1 MVNVKPSMRLK
12 VKKGTFFMPES
23 NGSVYFRNNAGSF
36 RMEGKAIQQWVE
48 KLVPM
53 LNGEHSMA
61 DLTEGLSLPY
71 RTRVYEMAEVLYT
84 NGFLRDVSEDRHH
97 ELHPEVA
104 AKFASQ
110 IEFLESF
117 GDSAC
122 YRFQQFRQKKV
133 IVVGEGDMVIGVVSA
148 LLTSGLATAHVI
160 ITDEEESSRRRVR
173 ELEAWARESDSEA
186 AVSLAMEN
194 SFSWTDEIEPYE
206 AVFYASHK
214 DQHEERK
221 AVLEACQKKQKWL
234 IPILYSGTAGF
245 AGPMEQPGSVP
256 CFESA
261 WRSLHT
267 QEADEEA
274 AERSI
279 SSPAAAMLT
288 NVAVFEWFKKVTGVP
303 DVHPS
308 NHMFVLT
315 NETLEG
321 KWHPFKP
328 NPLVT
333 GSIAAERVENVL
345 KETKEKEE
353 NEAWLYYFS
362 EMASG
367 PLGIFHRYE
376 EGDLPQLPLS
386 QCEVQA
392 VDIQSVEPHPGI
404 ICAAMTHEEARKEAG
419 LTGVEQYL
427 APLKQDIL
435 NALEAAKDRESRL
448 YLGAG
453 ESGTR
458 TAISRSLTN
467 MLEENW
473 KTQVNEEKGTPA
485 RLELRKVEDERCRFY
500 YQALT
505 TMKKE
510 PELGIG
516 EDAYGFPVVWIKT
529 RNNQWYGTVGFTR
542 TLALRGALRRAL
554 LEAQNNITFPEAPVV
569 SIKEFKK
576 GLVQLVDVP
585 SCESDDPEVL
595 QSVIERI
602 KRSHK
607 DLSFIKVTMD
617 PFKDDGIIDLFGV
630 VVSEEESG

>member
-12 VKKGTFFMPES
+12 VKKGTFFMPEP
-23 NGSVYFRNNAGSF
+23 NGNVYFRNNAGSF

-61 DLTEGLSLPY
+61 DLTEGLSMPY

-117 GDSAC
+117 GDSPC
-122 YRFQQFRQKKV
+122 FRFQQYRHKKV

-148 LLTSGLATAHVI
+148 LLTSGMATIHVI
-160 ITDEEESSRRRVR
+160 ITDENESGRRRVR
-173 ELEAWARESDSEA
+173 ELEAWARESDPEA
-186 AVSLAMEN
+186 AVSLALEN
-194 SFSWTDEIEPYE
+194 PFSWTNEIEPYE

-214 DQHEERK
+214 DQHEERE
-221 AVLEACQKKQKWL
+221 AVLKACHKKQKWF
-234 IPILYSGTAGF
+234 IPILCSGTEGF
-245 AGPMEQPGSVP
+245 AGPMERPGSDH

-261 WRSLHT
+261 WRSL
-267 QEADEEA
+267 QKQDEEPGG
-274 AERSI
+274 SI

-308 NHMFVLT
+308 SHMFVLT

-328 NPLVT
+328 HPLVT
-333 GSIAAERVENVL
+333 GSIAVERVENVL
-345 KETKEKEE
+345 KETNKKEE
-353 NEAWLYYFS
+353 NQDWLYYFS

-367 PLGIFHRYE
+367 PLGILRRYE

-392 VDIQSVEPHPGI
+392 IDIQSVEPHPGI
-404 ICAAMTHEEARKEAG
+404 ICAAMTHEEARREAG

-458 TAISRSLTN
+458 TAISRTLTN

-505 TMKKE
+505 TMNKE

-542 TLALRGALRRAL
+542 TLALREALRRTL
-554 LEAQNNITFPEAPVV
+554 VEAQNNTTFPGASAV
-569 SIKEFKK
+569 SINAFKK

-595 QSVIERI
+595 QSVIQRLERH
-602 KRSHK
+602 HK

-630 VVSEEESG
+630 VVREEESG